1 MKSGSS
7 HAFFSNNNTHIC
19 ESTFEETSQ
28 FQEAPS
34 LSKKTNTNGIRY
46 ISNYDQ
52 FANSLPL
59 SKIKTLRPDE

>member
-1 MKSGSS
+1 M
-7 HAFFSNNNTHIC
+7 HFSVIIIPIFVNL
-19 ESTFEETSQ
+19 TFEETSQ